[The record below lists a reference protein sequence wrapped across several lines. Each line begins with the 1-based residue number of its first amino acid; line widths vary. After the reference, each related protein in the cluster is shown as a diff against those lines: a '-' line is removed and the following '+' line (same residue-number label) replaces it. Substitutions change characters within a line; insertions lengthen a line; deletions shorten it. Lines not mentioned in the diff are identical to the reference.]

1 MSIIFRLA
9 GNGEYAQ
16 CRIPAYNA
24 AIDRHFARF
33 RDHEVVRLARELR
46 DSDGVSYDAVMS
58 MAVHLTD
65 TEALAERIPF
75 DRSTTLETRWHGAK
89 AKLFLVAARKFVV
102 DSDFAGFVKSQQPFY
117 DLTNARLRAFVTEN
131 ADLSWFDRFFGPRT
145 HSPFVVVPGLVNGGS
160 SYGAHIA
167 LENGVEEIYAIPG
180 IWKVDT
186 EGLPVFD
193 QRWTSTLVHEFAHSY
208 VRPLIDQAGSTL
220 EESGQRLFEA
230 VSAEMRSQAYSD
242 GKTVLNESL
251 VRAATA
257 RYALEHQG
265 PEAAERAV
273 KEEQNRAFL
282 WTGELLAVLGRYAQD
297 REHYPTMQPFMPHV
311 VAFFNAAAA
320 RVDQMLAAR
329 PKVVSLS
336 IINGA
341 KNVDPAL
348 KEIVISFD
356 RAMNPKNY
364 TVVRSGALTQP
375 KVGKISFDDTGR
387 VLTLPVTLEPDKEYA
402 FSLNW
407 PGGGSFQSTDG
418 VLLPAFEVVFRTRPV
433 R

>member
-1 MSIIFRLA
+1 M
-9 GNGEYAQ
+9 
-16 CRIPAYNA
+16 
-24 AIDRHFARF
+24 
-33 RDHEVVRLARELR
+33 
-46 DSDGVSYDAVMS
+46 
-58 MAVHLTD
+58 
-65 TEALAERIPF
+65 
-75 DRSTTLETRWHGAK
+75 
-89 AKLFLVAARKFVV
+89 
-102 DSDFAGFVKSQQPFY
+102 
-117 DLTNARLRAFVTEN
+117 
-131 ADLSWFDRFFGPRT
+131 
-145 HSPFVVVPGLVNGGS
+145 
-160 SYGAHIA
+160 
-167 LENGVEEIYAIPG
+167 
-180 IWKVDT
+180 
-186 EGLPVFD
+186 
-193 QRWTSTLVHEFAHSY
+193 
-208 VRPLIDQAGSTL
+208 
-220 EESGQRLFEA
+220 
-230 VSAEMRSQAYSD
+230 
-242 GKTVLNESL
+242 
-251 VRAATA
+251 
-257 RYALEHQG
+257 
-265 PEAAERAV
+265 

-320 RVDQMLAAR
+320 QVDQMLAAR

-341 KNVDPAL
+341 RNVDPAL